1 MADDK
6 SKKGKLDRNRVAS
19 NEGYEV
25 SYFAAK
31 HGLSAA
37 QARDVIAKVGSN
49 REKLNTA
56 AGKLKGNR
64 AQR

>member
-25 SYFAAK
+25 SYFVSVSC
-31 HGLSAA
+31 GPPCF
-37 QARDVIAKVGSN
+37 
-49 REKLNTA
+49 
-56 AGKLKGNR
+56 
-64 AQR
+64 